1 MKEAFGKLIPDS
13 LEELIDPKKTALV
26 IVDMQNDLCSPEGYL
41 AVHDGQD
48 VSPNRSIIEPLK
60 VLIEKARQAALPI
73 VYVQYTVDPT
83 HRLTNPA
90 WVYNHLRERP
100 GGKGHITLV
109 SLEACF
115 EGTWGWEVIPELKP
129 EPGDIIIRKNHLGAF
144 WDTNLDK
151 ILRGNGIK
159 GVVVTGTATSG
170 CVLDTAVGAAAHDYF
185 TVIVKDAVATNDLEA
200 HELGLK
206 FLMERY
212 DSPSSEEVV
221 TAWALGG

>member
-1 MKEAFGKLIPDS
+1 MKTAFGKLIYDS
-13 LEELIDPKKTALV
+13 LEELVFPDHTALV
-26 IVDMQNDLCSPEGYL
+26 VVDMQNDLVSKEGFL
-41 AVHDGQD
+41 AQEGQD
-48 VSPNRSIIEPLK
+48 VGGNRSIIAPLQG
-60 VLIEKARQAALPI
+60 LIESARNVHIPI
-73 VYVQYTVDPT
+73 IYVQYTIDRERT
-83 HRLTNPA
+83 YATPA
-90 WVYNHLRERP
+90 WIYRP
-100 GGKGHITLV
+100 QQWTKRHGQRRV

>member
-1 MKEAFGKLIPDS
+1 M
-13 LEELIDPKKTALV
+13 
-26 IVDMQNDLCSPEGYL
+26 
-41 AVHDGQD
+41 
-48 VSPNRSIIEPLK
+48 
-60 VLIEKARQAALPI
+60 
-73 VYVQYTVDPT
+73 YVQYTVDPT

-129 EPGDIIIRKNHLGAF
+129 ESGDIIIRKNHLGAF

-159 GVVVTGTATSG
+159 TVIVTGTATAG
-170 CVLDTAVGAAAHDYF
+170 CVFDTAVGAAANDYY
-185 TVIVKDAVATNDLEA
+185 TVVVRDCVTQNDSSGHL
-200 HELGLK
+200 LGLEI
-206 FLMERY
+206 LTRRY
-212 DSPSSEEVV
+212 DHP
-221 TAWALGG
+221 TASDLKAIWA